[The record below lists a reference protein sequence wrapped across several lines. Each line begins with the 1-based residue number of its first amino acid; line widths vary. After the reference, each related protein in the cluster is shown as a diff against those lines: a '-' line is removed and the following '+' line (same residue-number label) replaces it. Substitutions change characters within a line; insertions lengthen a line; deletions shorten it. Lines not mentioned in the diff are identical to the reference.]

1 MKLDRIRFDGTTA
14 RGQFFRQLFLRQ
26 LAGALLACIACAV
39 WSSTQASAQTSAQ
52 PSAQVHFRLQTREA
66 VGAHLKS
73 FSTRNSERE
82 ALIRKWFADSG
93 CKDAN
98 LSEQA
103 LDRRLP
109 PNVICV
115 LPGETQEV
123 IVVGAHT
130 DKVDNFGDGV
140 VDNWTGAVLLPSLL
154 YSLSAQPRHHTLI
167 FVGFSGEEK
176 GLVGSRYYVDHLTSE
191 QRTHIDGMVNFDS
204 LGLGPTEV
212 WASHADKALLD
223 ALASVAAASK
233 LPVTTMNVDN
243 LGTADSESFARYQI
257 PRITLHS
264 VTQKTWPILHSPFD
278 KLAAIK
284 MNDYYDSY
292 RLIAEY
298 LAYLDDSLKPPPAPK
313 PDKAAH

>member
-1 MKLDRIRFDGTTA
+1 MHCAERRATLSKMHFGRTTA
-14 RGQFFRQLFLRQ
+14 CGQFLRHLFLRQ
-26 LAGALLACIACAV
+26 LAATLIACITCAV
-39 WSSTQASAQTSAQ
+39 CASAQMI
-52 PSAQVHFRLQTREA
+52 HFRLQTRE
-66 VGAHLKS
+66 VVEGRLKS

-103 LDRRLP
+103 LDRKFP

-115 LPGETQEV
+115 LPGETQQV

-130 DKVDNFGDGV
+130 DKVESFGDGV

-154 YSLSAQPRHHTLI
+154 YSLSAQPRHHTLV

-176 GLVGSRYYVDHLTSE
+176 GLVGSRYYVDQLTSD
-191 QRTHIDGMVNFDS
+191 QRAHVEAMVNFDS

-264 VTQKTWPILHSPFD
+264 VTEQTWSILHSPFD
-278 KLAAIK
+278 KLAAVR
-284 MNDYYDSY
+284 MNDYYESY
-292 RLIAEY
+292 KLIAEY
-298 LAYLDDSLKPPPAPK
+298 LAYLDDALKPPPASK

>member
-1 MKLDRIRFDGTTA
+1 MKLGRTQSDRITGCGRFLS
-14 RGQFFRQLFLRQ
+14 RLPLCH
-26 LAGALLACIACAV
+26 LAEALIACIVGMVCAV
-39 WSSTQASAQTSAQ
+39 CASAQTAVQ
-52 PSAQVHFRLQTREA
+52 IHFRLQGRE
-66 VGAHLKS
+66 VVEGRLKS

-103 LDRRLP
+103 LDRKLP

-115 LPGETQEV
+115 LPGETQQA

-130 DKVDNFGDGV
+130 DHVDSFGDGV
-140 VDNWTGAVLLPSLL
+140 VDNWTGAALLPSLL

-167 FVGFSGEEK
+167 FVGFSGEER
-176 GLVGSRYYVDHLTSE
+176 GLVGSRYYADHLTRE
-191 QRTHIDGMVNFDS
+191 QRARIEAMVNFDS

-212 WASHADKALLD
+212 WASHADKVLLD

-233 LPVTTMNVDN
+233 LPMTLMNVPN
-243 LGTADSESFARYQI
+243 GATADSESFARYHI

-264 VTQKTWPILHSPFD
+264 VTQSTWPILHSPRD
-278 KLAAIK
+278 SMAAIK

-292 RLIAEY
+292 KLIAEY
-298 LAYLDDSLKPPPAPK
+298 LAYLDDALKPAPAP
-313 PDKAAH
+313 HQ

>member
-1 MKLDRIRFDGTTA
+1 MQLKRTTHH
-14 RGQFFRQLFLRQ
+14 RQFYRY
-26 LAGALLACIACAV
+26 LAGALIACIACAV
-39 WSSTQASAQTSAQ
+39 GSSAQSPAQ
-52 PSAQVHFRLQTREA
+52 IHFRLQTRE
-66 VGAHLKS
+66 VVEGRLKS
-73 FSTRNSERE
+73 FSTKNSERE

-93 CKDAN
+93 CKGAN

-103 LDRRLP
+103 LDRKLP

-115 LPGETQEV
+115 LPGETQQV

-130 DKVDNFGDGV
+130 DHVDSFGDGV
-140 VDNWTGAVLLPSLL
+140 VDNWTGAALLPSLL
-154 YSLSAQPRHHTLI
+154 YSLSAQARHHTLI
-167 FVGFSGEEK
+167 FVGFSGEEQ
-176 GLVGSRYYVDHLTSE
+176 GLVGSQYYVDHLANA
-191 QRTHIDGMVNFDS
+191 QRAHIEGMVNFDS

-212 WASHADKALLD
+212 WASHADKVLLD

-264 VTQKTWPILHSPFD
+264 VTQKTWPILHSPSD
-278 KLAAIK
+278 KMAAVK

-292 RLIAEY
+292 KLIAEY
-298 LAYLDDSLKPPPAPK
+298 LAYLDDALKPAVAAK
-313 PDKAAH
+313 TVKAAQ

>member
-1 MKLDRIRFDGTTA
+1 MNHRRRFFGH
-14 RGQFFRQLFLRQ
+14 F
-26 LAGALLACIACAV
+26 AGALIVCTFAAYA
-39 WSSTQASAQTSAQ
+39 
-52 PSAQVHFRLQTREA
+52 SAQVHFRLQTREA

-123 IVVGAHT
+123 ILVGAHT

-257 PRITLHS
+257 PSITLHS
-264 VTQKTWPILHSPFD
+264 VTQKT
-278 KLAAIK
+278 
-284 MNDYYDSY
+284 
-292 RLIAEY
+292 
-298 LAYLDDSLKPPPAPK
+298 
-313 PDKAAH
+313 